1 MVAEGEEAVNHD
13 EALTITQMV
22 VTTWPQ
28 SKEWGVDEISAY
40 ATGLMKYDAA
50 TLTRAVAAAQ
60 QKLMYRPSVAELR
73 EFYDLERAKT
83 RASAELPVE
92 PRARIEKV
100 PLWVRRWVAARYLYA
115 RFGKEQDMR
124 RFPEQQD
131 KYSPD
136 MEMMPADAWL
146 EEAEHVTD
154 KQVWATLQ
162 T

>member
-1 MVAEGEEAVNHD
+1 MTYD
-13 EALTITQMV
+13 EALTVTQMV
-22 VTTWPQ
+22 VTTWPTT
-28 SKEWGVDEISAY
+28 KVWGEDEMDAY
-40 ATGLMKYDAA
+40 AHGLMRYDASICVQ
-50 TLTRAVAAAQ
+50 AVAAAQ
-60 QKLMYRPSVAELR
+60 HKLMYRPSVAELR

-83 RASAELPVE
+83 RARAETPDTRPE
-92 PRARIEKV
+92 RKEKV

-131 KYSPD
+131 KHSPD

-154 KQVWATLQ
+154 RQVWNTL
-162 T
+162 TR

>member
-1 MVAEGEEAVNHD
+1 MTYEEAV
-13 EALTITQMV
+13 TITAMV
-22 VTTWPQ
+22 VTTWPTTKIW
-28 SKEWGVDEISAY
+28 STEEMTAY

-50 TLTRAVAAAQ
+50 TLTRSVAAAQ

-83 RASAELPVE
+83 RASAERPVE

-115 RFGKEQDMR
+115 RFGKAQDMR

-136 MEMMPADAWL
+136 MKMMPADAWL